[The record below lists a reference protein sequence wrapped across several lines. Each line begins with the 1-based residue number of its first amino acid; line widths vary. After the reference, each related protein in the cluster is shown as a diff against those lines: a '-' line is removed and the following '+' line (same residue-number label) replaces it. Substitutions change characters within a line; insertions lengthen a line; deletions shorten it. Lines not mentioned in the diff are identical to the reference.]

1 MADESILQVRLVAGT
16 LDALRAFI
24 RDTQPDLGCRPV
36 AVRRGEGF
44 VTEVYLPEPRL
55 QAARALRS
63 AAEVQ
68 ISVVDNI
75 TESGR
80 ARQAEV
86 GKGNRFATRGSVP
99 RGLGRK
105 EPRT

>member
-1 MADESILQVRLVAGT
+1 MPDESILQVRLVAAS
-16 LDALRAFI
+16 LDALRDFI

-36 AVRRGEGF
+36 AKRHGDGF
-44 VTEVYLPEPRL
+44 VTDVYLPEPRL

-63 AAEVQ
+63 AAAVE
-68 ISVVDNI
+68 ISVIDNI

-86 GKGNRFATRGSVP
+86 GKGNRFAARGSVP

-105 EPRT
+105 EPRG